1 MKHHKTDDQLIE
13 IKEFAMKVRDKQ
25 FWLYEAVVI
34 ICSAISMV
42 ILWANHLFHRLFLIY
57 LWCSFFVPCFLSVV
71 LWRGNYT
78 KATNGGN
85 WQDICFSSQP

>member
-13 IKEFAMKVRDKQ
+13 IKEFAMPT
-25 FWLYEAVVI
+25 
-34 ICSAISMV
+34 ICFTGCSSY
-42 ILWANHLFHRLFLIY
+42 ILVQL
-57 LWCSFFVPCFLSVV
+57 FVPCFLSVV

>member
-42 ILWANHLFHRLFLIY
+42 ILWANHLFHRLFIGGIMAWKLY
-57 LWCSFFVPCFLSVV
+57 K
-71 LWRGNYT
+71 G
-78 KATNGGN
+78 TNGGN